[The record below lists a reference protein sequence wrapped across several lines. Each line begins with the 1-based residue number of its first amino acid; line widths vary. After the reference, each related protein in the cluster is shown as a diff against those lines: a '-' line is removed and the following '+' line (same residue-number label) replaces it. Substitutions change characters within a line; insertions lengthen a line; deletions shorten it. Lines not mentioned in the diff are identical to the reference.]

1 MNPSPESPRRTRQMA
16 CQFCATPLP
25 PPKYPLS
32 PSKMRR
38 RKYCDR
44 DCASNHRQARIIA
57 RGYVNRNGNPLPA
70 RLTIPDSARRV
81 ATRDGIPQRCPHCQS
96 GLWRV
101 ILAGAGV
108 SCLTCGRDLF
118 ISAALPG

>member
-1 MNPSPESPRRTRQMA
+1 MRQMA

-44 DCASNHRQARIIA
+44 DCASNHRQAKIIA

-81 ATRDGIPQRCPHCQS
+81 ATAAGIPQRCECG
-96 GLWRV
+96 GLWRRV
-101 ILAGAGV
+101 LDGV
-108 SCLTCGRDLF
+108 GVACLSCGRDIW
-118 ISAALPG
+118 ISAALVGL